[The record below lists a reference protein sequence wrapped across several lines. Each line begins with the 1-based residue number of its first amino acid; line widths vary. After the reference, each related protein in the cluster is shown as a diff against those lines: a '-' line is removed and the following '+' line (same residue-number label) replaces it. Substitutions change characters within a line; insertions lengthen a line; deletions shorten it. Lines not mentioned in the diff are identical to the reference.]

1 MTPERQIRF
10 WLIGLAVSLGALYL
24 LSGILLPFV
33 AGMAVAYFMDPLCD
47 RLERIGLSRTV
58 ATTLVTVIFLL
69 AVVLLTVLLLP
80 ALLHQIL
87 NLIEILPKLADAVH
101 SRLSG
106 VLALAETQLNF
117 NLLEKLRSSLSA
129 NLGSLLDVAAV
140 TVGNMARGGIAVVNL
155 LSLIVLTP
163 VVSFFLLRDWDKV
176 MARLD
181 RLLPRDHA
189 PVIRQL
195 GRESDEILA
204 AYVRGVGL
212 VCLMLGVFY
221 AVGLTLV
228 GLKSGLLIGLIAG
241 LLSFVPFVGAIGGGA
256 LAIGMALFQ
265 FDSITPVV
273 VVAAIFALGQIA
285 EGNFLTPKLVG
296 DKVGLHPVLVI
307 FALLAGGTLF
317 GFTGVLLALPIFA
330 VIGVLVRFSLS
341 RYLASPLYQ
350 GRAAPLPEP
359 PAETLA
365 TETAAPARQ
374 ETDN

>member
-69 AVVLLTVLLLP
+69 AVVLLTALLLP

-307 FALLAGGTLF
+307 FA
-317 GFTGVLLALPIFA
+317 
-330 VIGVLVRFSLS
+330 VRLGLELHSVVRS
-341 RYLASPLYQ
+341 I
-350 GRAAPLPEP
+350 AAWP
-359 PAETLA
+359 T
-365 TETAAPARQ
+365 RR
-374 ETDN
+374 